1 MAQIYV
7 FGHVENDL
15 VPQTSQKGSTYVCF
29 YLKERT
35 GKGRFQSYQVWAWEE
50 DVFRLLNGK
59 VHKGSFI
66 WLTGTQELVDCTA
79 DQGKTK
85 TKRLKVYCAASY
97 IPKAIPSGK
106 DVLVSVPVMRPPPIS
121 TSENAGTFAAPSSNA
136 A

>member
-66 WLTGTQELVDCTA
+66 WLTGTQELADCTA

-85 TKRLKVYCAASY
+85 TKRLKVYLDNWGFVPGRDSQPAPVEPSNEPNASITVPAADELDGNREAL
-97 IPKAIPSGK
+97 P
-106 DVLVSVPVMRPPPIS
+106 
-121 TSENAGTFAAPSSNA
+121 E
-136 A
+136 